1 VTGTAL
7 KRTFGLRLLSLLPA
21 LVVGGVVLLAAP
33 PVPGDGAVFSL
44 ASLHLQDFRSA
55 ASDDGLWSIAVKDND
70 PDSPDDD
77 DSDDSPDAL
86 MIAAAP
92 VVTDSAHEHETAHAP
107 FVESPIQ
114 RASDHHALRAPPQ

>member
-1 VTGTAL
+1 M
-7 KRTFGLRLLSLLPA
+7 LPA

-55 ASDDGLWSIAVKDND
+55 ASDDGVWSIAVKDDD
-70 PDSPDDD
+70 PDSP
-77 DSDDSPDAL
+77 
-86 MIAAAP
+86 
-92 VVTDSAHEHETAHAP
+92 TDSAHEHETAHAP

-114 RASDHHALRAPPQ
+114 RASDHHALRAPPR

>member
-21 LVVGGVVLLAAP
+21 LLVGGVVLLAAP
-33 PVPGDGAVFSL
+33 PAPGDGAVFSL
-44 ASLHLQDFRSA
+44 ASLQLQDFRSA
-55 ASDDGLWSIAVKDND
+55 AADDGLWSIAVKDDD

-86 MIAAAP
+86 ITSTP
-92 VVTDSAHEHETAHAP
+92 IVSDSAHEHETTHAAL
-107 FVESPIQ
+107 VESPIQ
-114 RASDHHALRAPPQ
+114 RASDRHALRAPPQ

>member
-1 VTGTAL
+1 VTGTAP

-21 LVVGGVVLLAAP
+21 LVVGGLVLLAAP
-33 PVPGDGAVFSL
+33 PAQGDTVSL

-55 ASDDGLWSIAVKDND
+55 TSDHGFWSIAVKDDD

-86 MIAAAP
+86 IAATP
-92 VVTDSAHEHETAHAP
+92 IVNDSACEHQTEHP
-107 FVESPIQ
+107 SLVESPIH
-114 RASDHHALRAPPQ
+114 RATDRQALRAPPQ